1 MIPAALKVLPALA
14 PIAGGAAVLAW
25 RVQETRTPVSTR
37 KIVIPPLG
45 MSTGFGM
52 FLAPEMRVP
61 LTWAVVA
68 FLIGAIVL
76 SWPLARTSS
85 LEQQGDIVMM
95 RRSNGFLLILLGLLA
110 LRLLLHE
117 YVGAL
122 LPPKQTAAIFFV
134 LAFGMILRWR
144 AGMYLRY
151 RRLRAE
157 MVAREDSRAPT
168 RRAQLT
174 VPAGDEADPQLDG

>member
-1 MIPAALKVLPALA
+1 MIPAAWKILPALA

-25 RVQETRTPVSTR
+25 RVRETRTPVTTR

-52 FLAPEMRVP
+52 FFAPQMRVP

-68 FLIGAIVL
+68 FLIGALVL
-76 SWPLARTSS
+76 SYPLERTSS
-85 LEQQGDIVMM
+85 LEPQGDVVMM

-117 YVGAL
+117 YVGAV
-122 LPPKQTAAIFFV
+122 LPPKQTAAIFFI

-144 AGMYLRY
+144 TSMYLRY
-151 RRLRAE
+151 RALRAE
-157 MVAREDSRAPT
+157 LDVRARSDGRMET
-168 RRAQLT
+168 EVQ
-174 VPAGDEADPQLDG
+174 PQLDG